1 MRIKLW
7 PVLLVLNL
15 ALAWGLGALWL
26 DEDFDLKNILWRA
39 PEAIRPA
46 PDSLSIHPLAP
57 LQRDL
62 SLLNSTSERPLFW
75 VSRRPPPP
83 PPPVKPA
90 AEQEPDPLADIRLV
104 GVMDGGEQS
113 GVIALTGGRFRR
125 VMVGQTLGAWSL
137 DGVEGKTA
145 RFKGSGGEVRA
156 LELKHA
162 VQGAPDGA
170 LAQGSGGGATE
181 GGPRIIGSD
190 GQSRTVEEEIAARR
204 ARKAA
209 LLARGNKP
217 RPAQ

>member
-7 PVLLVLNL
+7 PVLVALNL
-15 ALAWGLGALWL
+15 ALGWGLGALWL
-26 DEDFDLKNILWRA
+26 DEDFDPKNILWRA
-39 PEAIRPA
+39 PVAIPPA
-46 PDSLSIHPLAP
+46 ADSLTVHQITP

-62 SLLNSTSERPLFW
+62 SQLNSTGERPLFW
-75 VSRRPPPP
+75 ASRRPPPP
-83 PPPVKPA
+83 PPPAKSA

-104 GVMDGGEQS
+104 GLMIGGEQS

-137 DGVEGKTA
+137 DGVDGKTA
-145 RFKGSGGEVRA
+145 RFKGAGGEMRS
-156 LELKHA
+156 LDLKHA

-170 LAQGSGGGATE
+170 LAQGGGGGGAD
-181 GGPRIIGSD
+181 GGPRIMGSD
-190 GQSRTVEEEIAARR
+190 GQSRTVDEEIAARR

-217 RPAQ
+217 PPAQ